1 MKNDKWQLVAGPLT
15 SISYLSFFIGHL
27 SLPNLG
33 VGIADEVPVGE
44 REISEEYHADQRK
57 PGRPLSQEQE
67 WRERP
72 ELVKDQQ
79 GGEKLAELQPGFRI
93 IKSDGSYQ
101 V

>member
-44 REISEEYHADQRK
+44 REIGQKHDADQRE
-57 PGRPLSQEQE
+57 PGRPFSQEQE

-72 ELVKDQQ
+72 YLVKHQQ
-79 GGEKLAELQPGFRI
+79 GGEKLAELEPGFRI
-93 IKSDGSYQ
+93 IKSNGRYQ